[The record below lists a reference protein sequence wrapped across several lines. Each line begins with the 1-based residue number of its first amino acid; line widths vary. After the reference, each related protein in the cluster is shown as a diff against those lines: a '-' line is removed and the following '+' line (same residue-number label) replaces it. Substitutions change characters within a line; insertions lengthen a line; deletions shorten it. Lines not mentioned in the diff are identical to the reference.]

1 MHIDFDKVNKRGYDN
16 TRSKE
21 GVPLIMF
28 TNPEINPDK
37 EMSLSFMV
45 DTNVNM
51 IIATVSEPNY
61 VSGIPIALYTIA
73 MNITDTTTED
83 TLDKFFEFAADYF
96 FKSVVTDD
104 KDLDRKMLVFLKE
117 SNLDIQLIKLKDS
130 AYSDKSC
137 RPFHI
142 EGNPKAFI
150 ENVESDSILCLSV
163 KGYGVFELY
172 NDHGVL
178 FNIPDGFGTDE
189 NVTSDITHILKCL
202 KEFRNKI
209 NVLDLFP
216 TVEQKCDTFTEH
228 INGMV
233 EELIEGLSPL
243 PLEEDNDV

>member
-16 TRSKE
+16 ARSKE

-28 TNPEINPDK
+28 TNPEVDPDK
-37 EMSLSFMV
+37 EMSLSFIV

-61 VSGIPIALYTIA
+61 VSGIPVALYTIA

-104 KDLDRKMLVFLKE
+104 KDLNKKTLAFLKE
-117 SNLDIQLIKLKDS
+117 SNLVIQLIKLKDS

-150 ENVESDSILCLSV
+150 ENVKSDSILCLSV

-172 NDHGVL
+172 NDNGVL

-202 KEFRNKI
+202 KDFRNKI
-209 NVLDLFP
+209 NVLDLFH
-216 TVEQKCDTFTEH
+216 TVEQKCDTFTEDV
-228 INGMV
+228 NQMV
-233 EELIEGLSPL
+233 EDLASGLSPL
-243 PLEEDNDV
+243 PLEEDTDV